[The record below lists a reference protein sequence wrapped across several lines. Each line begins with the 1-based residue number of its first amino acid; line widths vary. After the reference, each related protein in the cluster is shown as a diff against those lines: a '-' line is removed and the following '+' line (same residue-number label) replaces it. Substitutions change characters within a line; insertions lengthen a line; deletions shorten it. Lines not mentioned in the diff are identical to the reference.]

1 MNSAM
6 EYRVILYHKQATSAR
21 TRFLRFAH
29 GSVLAFDPVPQLA
42 QLCTGEGNTALHP
55 AAAIKAVEEKMGLPE
70 GSLEAEGEYQHFVQV
85 PGDNIAII
93 LAGITTMDPPFEV
106 AERHDAAFI
115 DLTQARDLP
124 HIELQLLRSAYEL
137 LLGG

>member
-1 MNSAM
+1 MN
-6 EYRVILYHKQATSAR
+6 YRVILFHKQATSAR

-29 GSVLAFDPVPQLA
+29 GSVLAFEPVPQLA
-42 QLCTGEGNTALHP
+42 QLCEPGSNPALHP
-55 AAAIKAVEEKMGLPE
+55 AAAIRNVEEKMGLPE
-70 GSLEAEGEYQHFVQV
+70 GCLEAEAEFQHFVEV
-85 PGDNIAII
+85 PGENIAII

-106 AERHDAAFI
+106 AERHDATFI

-124 HIELQLLRSAYEL
+124 QVELELLRSAYEL